1 MMETKLERCV
11 MDKVYWLELDKM
23 KSGIRD
29 LYAKWKP
36 WLIKMRP
43 DCQESREPW
52 HCTMMYDEGQNEEY
66 EAVWDEHVARTHK
79 SLKTID
85 FVVGPQGA
93 AAAVQLP
100 KQLEQ
105 WYEIPDAA
113 PHVSL
118 LIGQGF
124 ESKELGPMVKEASK
138 VKQWTQVG
146 VATHGAKVEREELR
160 QVEPRDYVYVKVFK
174 RKHWSQPRREG
185 PFK

>member
-1 MMETKLERCV
+1 
-11 MDKVYWLELDKM
+11 
-23 KSGIRD
+23 
-29 LYAKWKP
+29 
-36 WLIKMRP
+36 MRP
-43 DCQESREPW
+43 DCKESREPW
-52 HCTMMYDEGQNEEY
+52 HCTMMYDEEGQNVEY
-66 EAVWDEHVARTHK
+66 EALWDKHVARTQY

-85 FVVGPQGA
+85 FIVGPQGA

-105 WYEIPDAA
+105 WYQIPEAA

-146 VATHGAKVEREELR
+146 VATHGTKVEKEELR
-160 QVEPRDYVYVKVFK
+160 QVEPGDYVATKK
-174 RKHWSQPRREG
+174 GLKGIGTRPRLVQLAHSEEDTDPEDVEQSEAPAYNTRERNKKKLQQRIE
-185 PFK
+185 PQT

>member
-1 MMETKLERCV
+1 
-11 MDKVYWLELDKM
+11 M

-36 WLIKMRP
+36 WLTKMRP
-43 DCQESREPW
+43 ECQESRESW
-52 HCTMMYDEGQNEEY
+52 HCTMMYDEEGQNEEY
-66 EAVWDEHVARTHK
+66 EAMWDEHVTRTQY

-85 FVVGPQGA
+85 FIVGPQGA
-93 AAAVQLP
+93 AAAKAVQLP

-105 WYEIPDAA
+105 WYQIPEAA

-138 VKQWTQVG
+138 VKQWTQG
-146 VATHGAKVEREELR
+146 LGHRG
-160 QVEPRDYVYVKVFK
+160 PR
-174 RKHWSQPRREG
+174 P
-185 PFK
+185 